1 VKRQRG
7 VALLIA
13 LLVVA
18 LATILIAGLLDRGGL
33 AAART
38 RNQLRELQAENYAKG
53 LEDYAA
59 RVLWQDNVTGDGVD
73 ASDDMWAVPLPPTP
87 VPGGNIT
94 ATMTDLD
101 GRFNLNNLSD
111 ESGIPDESG
120 RAEAWQ
126 QKFALLL
133 QALKLDR
140 NLAQN
145 VRDWMNTDPGSGA
158 GEGWYAGQ
166 AVPYRPGHRQFAH
179 VSELRMVEGFDGDTY
194 ARILPHVSALPAG
207 TTINI
212 NTATV
217 PVLMTLVDGMTEQ
230 VAAAIWQQGHAH
242 FKGLNDLQTSP
253 YNIAAVPPGF
263 YDVQS
268 QFFLARGD
276 ITLDSLP
283 FTFYSLIQRSLGKGS
298 ATDGGI
304 LVLQRSRG
312 GE

>member
-1 VKRQRG
+1 MRRQRG

-18 LATILIAGLLDRGGL
+18 LATILIAALLDRGGL
-33 AAART
+33 TAART
-38 RNQLRELQAENYAKG
+38 RNQLRQLQAENYAKG

-59 RVLWQDNVTGDGVD
+59 RVLWQDNQNADNTD
-73 ASDDMWAVPLPPTP
+73 ASDDIWAVPLPPTP
-87 VPGGNIT
+87 VPGGDIT

-111 ESGIPDESG
+111 DNAAQQG
-120 RAEAWQ
+120 AWQ
-126 QKFALLL
+126 AKFGLLL
-133 QALKLDR
+133 QALKLDP

-145 VRDWMNTDPGSGA
+145 VRNWMSADPASGA
-158 GEGWYAGQ
+158 GEAWYLAQ
-166 AVPYRPGHRQFAH
+166 AVPYRAGHRQFAH

-217 PVLMTLVDGMTEQ
+217 PVLMTLTEGMTEQ
-230 VAAAIWQQGHAH
+230 TAAAIWQQGHAH
-242 FKGLNDLQTSP
+242 FQGVSDLQKSP
-253 YNIAAVPPGF
+253 YSIGTVPAAF
-263 YDVQS
+263 YGVQS

-276 ITLDSLP
+276 ITLDGLP
-283 FTFYSLIQRSLGKGS
+283 FTFYSLLQRSFGKGAGPDS
-298 ATDGGI
+298 GV